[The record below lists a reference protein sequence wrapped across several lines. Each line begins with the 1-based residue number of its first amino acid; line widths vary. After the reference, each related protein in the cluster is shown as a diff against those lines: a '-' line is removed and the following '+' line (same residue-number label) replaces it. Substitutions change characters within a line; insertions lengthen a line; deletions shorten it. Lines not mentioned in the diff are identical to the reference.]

1 MGTRWYVSVLLF
13 GIWILTQ
20 LWGFIRR
27 CDLAPQGHCGPRICE
42 PEKQAQLPNT
52 LAPRTDI
59 QTPVYVLYS
68 ESLTPFSKNF
78 LIFYSAAPTLAVQ
91 HYHAMNV
98 KQVQNDTLSHFIL
111 ARASTFSL
119 AASGDIGFTQECI
132 EASNI
137 YVTNSADVS
146 VVSILRAKLS
156 TNFIYDRLRN
166 TSSEPLLW
174 RSTRRYNIL
183 VASVAT

>member
-1 MGTRWYVSVLLF
+1 MPAGKASTVTKYACTSYGYTDSCVCALF
-13 GIWILTQ
+13 GVSDTFFRKFLT
-20 LWGFIRR
+20 
-27 CDLAPQGHCGPRICE
+27 
-42 PEKQAQLPNT
+42 
-52 LAPRTDI
+52 
-59 QTPVYVLYS
+59 
-68 ESLTPFSKNF
+68 
-78 LIFYSAAPTLAVQ
+78 FYSAAPSLAVQ

-146 VVSILRAKLS
+146 VASILRDKTSVL
-156 TNFIYDRLRN
+156 
-166 TSSEPLLW
+166 TSSIIDCGIHRPSLCYGEVFAG
-174 RSTRRYNIL
+174 T
-183 VASVAT
+183 TF